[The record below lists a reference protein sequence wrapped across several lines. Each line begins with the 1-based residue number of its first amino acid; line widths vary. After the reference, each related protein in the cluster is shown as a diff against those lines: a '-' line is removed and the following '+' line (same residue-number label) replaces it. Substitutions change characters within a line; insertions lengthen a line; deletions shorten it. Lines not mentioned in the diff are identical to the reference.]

1 MPSFVPRFRITA
13 AVVASV
19 IVLLTAAVLVV
30 VTTTVPRTDP
40 LGDLTLLGVGGLL
53 VAVEAFAAI
62 TSVRRALALRRVT
75 LDHPDG
81 LVFLARRQPAI
92 VSDLA
97 EYLRAHDI
105 TADVADRWVIALVD
119 DRGISAWGLG
129 SHPEQLLLMT
139 WDEIGPIE
147 VTDLDSGAK
156 DRGVAVLVRP
166 STDPLVASIGYAA
179 FGLTASVGRDAVAEI
194 TAKTNA
200 LRP

>member
-1 MPSFVPRFRITA
+1 M
-13 AVVASV
+13 
-19 IVLLTAAVLVV
+19 
-30 VTTTVPRTDP
+30 
-40 LGDLTLLGVGGLL
+40 LGVAVLL
-53 VAVEAFAAI
+53 VAVEASAAI
-62 TSVRRALALRRVT
+62 TSVRRAVALRRVS

-105 TADVADRWVIALVD
+105 TADVADRWLVALVD

-156 DRGVAVLVRP
+156 GRGVAVLVRP